1 MEAAMHG
8 SLDRPGENANRI
20 QRSWSLGFF
29 ALPVVLV
36 IALIALAVT
45 QPVASN
51 WISEFVQ
58 AEFVGTDFA
67 PAAPTRIAK
76 PMEFETSL
84 R

>member
-1 MEAAMHG
+1 MHG
-8 SLDRPGENANRI
+8 SFDRSGENANRT
-20 QRSWSLGFF
+20 QRSWSVGFF

-51 WISEFVQ
+51 WISESVQ